1 MPFVEALWEGEGSDG
16 GEFAAGLDFD
26 HTIGRRL
33 ASTEGRATDFDGE
46 AGFGDDR
53 GEFGGVEAR
62 EVGELP
68 KMVMVVT

>member
-1 MPFVEALWEGEGSDG
+1 M
-16 GEFAAGLDFD
+16 
-26 HTIGRRL
+26 
-33 ASTEGRATDFDGE
+33 EGRATDFDGE

-68 KMVMVVT
+68 RMVMVVT